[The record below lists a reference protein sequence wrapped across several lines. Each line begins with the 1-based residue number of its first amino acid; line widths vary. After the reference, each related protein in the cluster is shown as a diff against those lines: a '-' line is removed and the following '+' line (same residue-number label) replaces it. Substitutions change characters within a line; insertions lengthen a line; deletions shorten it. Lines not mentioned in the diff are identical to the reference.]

1 MSPKDRQIPAK
12 KLQVQKGMVVVLYA
26 LLPCLFFSVYLFG
39 WRSLAIV
46 AVTLLFGVATEA
58 LFTFREG
65 KPVTSAVF
73 VTSLI
78 LALSLPPTIPL
89 WMCAL
94 GAVVAVG
101 LGKMAFGGMGKNI
114 FNPAMVGRC
123 FLYVSFPLHMTN
135 RWAEPFTGG
144 TGGFG
149 SWAAPLDGVTGAS
162 PLALLRGE
170 GEIAAADLLFGVT
183 GGSLGET
190 SALLII
196 LGGAW
201 LIYRKVAPWRIALSC
216 LGGGM
221 VVSLLFRVFG
231 DPGLPSS
238 LETLLAGSFLFGAAF
253 VATEPVSAA
262 RTKEGQWVYGFA
274 IGALTVL
281 LRLFSNFPEGI
292 MFSVLL
298 MNAFAPLLD
307 LGVRSLKK
315 RQAVP
320 IKVPA

>member
-1 MSPKDRQIPAK
+1 MSTKEWQIPAR
-12 KLQVQKGMVVVLYA
+12 KLQLQKGMVAVCYA
-26 LLPCLFFSVYLFG
+26 LVPCLFFSVYLFG

-46 AVTLLFGVATEA
+46 VVTLLAGFATEA

-65 KPVTSAVF
+65 KPVTAAVF

-135 RWAEPFTGG
+135 RWADPFTGG
-144 TGGFG
+144 AGGFG
-149 SWAAPLDGVTGAS
+149 HWAAPFDGVTGAT
-162 PLALLRGE
+162 PLALLPG
-170 GEIAAADLLFGVT
+170 GGGIAAADLLFGFT

-216 LGGGM
+216 LGGGV
-221 VVSLLFRVFG
+221 VVSILFLLFG
-231 DPGLPSS
+231 DSGLPAPH
-238 LETLLAGSFLFGAAF
+238 ETLLAGSFLFGAAF

-307 LGVRSLKK
+307 LGVRSLKN
-315 RQAVP
+315 RRAAPARAV
-320 IKVPA
+320 A

>member
-1 MSPKDRQIPAK
+1 MSPKGRPLPAK
-12 KLQVQKGMVVVLYA
+12 KLQVQKGMVAVCYA
-26 LLPCLFFSVYLFG
+26 LAPCLFFSVYLFG
-39 WRSLAIV
+39 WRALVIV

-73 VTSLI
+73 VTSMV

-101 LGKMAFGGMGKNI
+101 LGKMAFGGMGRNI

-144 TGGFG
+144 AGGFG
-149 SWAAPLDGVTGAS
+149 SWAAPLDGVTGPT
-162 PLALLRGE
+162 PLALLGGE
-170 GEIAAADLLFGVT
+170 GKIGLTDLLFGFT

-190 SALLII
+190 SSLLII

-216 LGGGM
+216 LGGG
-221 VVSLLFRVFG
+221 VLVSILFLLFG
-231 DPGLPSS
+231 DPGLPAP
-238 LETLLAGSFLFGAAF
+238 LETLLAGSFLFGVAF

-262 RTKEGQWVYGFA
+262 RTKEGQWIYGFA

-307 LGVRSLKK
+307 LGVGRLKK
-315 RQAVP
+315 RPVVP
-320 IKVPA
+320 VRVSG

>member
-1 MSPKDRQIPAK
+1 MPPPDKKAPAK
-12 KLQVQKGMVVVLYA
+12 KLQVQKGMIAVLYA
-26 LLPCLFFSVYLFG
+26 LLPCLFFSIYLFG

-135 RWAEPFTGG
+135 RWVEPFTGG
-144 TGGFG
+144 AGGFG
-149 SWAAPLDGVTGAS
+149 SWAAPLDGVTAAS

-170 GEIAAADLLFGVT
+170 GEIAAADLLFGFT

-201 LIYRKVAPWRIALSC
+201 LIYRKVASWRIVLSC
-216 LGGGM
+216 LGGGV
-221 VVSLLFRVFG
+221 VVSVLFRLLG
-231 DPGLPSS
+231 DPGLPSP
-238 LETLLAGSFLFGAAF
+238 LEALLAGSFLFGAAF
-253 VATEPVSAA
+253 VATEPISAA

-307 LGVRSLKK
+307 LGVSRLKA
-315 RQAVP
+315 RHAVP
-320 IKVPA
+320 VKATP

>member
-1 MSPKDRQIPAK
+1 MPSPDRKAPAK
-12 KLQVQKGMVVVLYA
+12 KLQVQKGMVAVLYA

-46 AVTLLFGVATEA
+46 AVTLLFGFATEA

-65 KPVTSAVF
+65 RPVTSAVF

-101 LGKMAFGGMGKNI
+101 LGKMAFGGMGRNI

-135 RWAEPFTGG
+135 RWTEPIPGG
-144 TGGFG
+144 AGGFG
-149 SWAAPLDGVTGAS
+149 SWTAPPDGVSGAS

-170 GEIAAADLLFGVT
+170 GEVAGLDLLFGFT

-190 SALLII
+190 SALVII

-201 LIYRKVAPWRIALSC
+201 LIYRKVASWRIVFSC
-216 LGGGM
+216 LGGGLA
-221 VVSLLFRVFG
+221 VSILFRLLG
-231 DPGLPSS
+231 DPGLPTSP
-238 LETLLAGSFLFGAAF
+238 ETLLAGSFLFGAAF
-253 VATEPVSAA
+253 VATEPISAA

-274 IGALTVL
+274 IGVLTVL

-307 LGVRSLKK
+307 LGVGRLKS
-315 RQAVP
+315 RQVIP
-320 IKVPA
+320 VNVTS